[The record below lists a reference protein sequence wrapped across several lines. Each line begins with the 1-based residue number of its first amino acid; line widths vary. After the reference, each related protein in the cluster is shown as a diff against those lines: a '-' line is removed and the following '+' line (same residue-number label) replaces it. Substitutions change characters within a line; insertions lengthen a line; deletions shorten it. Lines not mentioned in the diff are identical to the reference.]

1 MLYSVPITAQVGERK
16 APMQDFHV
24 THTGKKL
31 MREQCYGPQD
41 LALGAFIH
49 VYGRDFFIHDA
60 DDFTKQWYSVS
71 PCAITTWMC
80 ASDKLPVTSQSPQPH
95 MPIAYA
101 IVAQC

>member
-1 MLYSVPITAQVGERK
+1 
-16 APMQDFHV
+16 MQDFHV
-24 THTGKKL
+24 THSGKKL

-71 PCAITTWMC
+71 ACVITDLIVCIRQAAGDFTMHTTSHAHC
-80 ASDKLPVTSQSPQPH
+80 HCHSCTVLFVCLLPH
-95 MPIAYA
+95 G
-101 IVAQC
+101 